1 MYMPGLSSGIYLLKT
16 GVNKMKKKFIA
27 GAVVAICLS
36 LVTYGTLAYFTHEDT
51 ATNVIT
57 SGNIKI
63 ELQETAITED
73 GQVVEFEQ
81 SQDRFNVMPAQSVSK
96 IVKVQ
101 NTGDNDAYIRIAI
114 DKTINLAEG
123 VEGTPDTDLISMDF
137 DYDNW
142 TLKDGY
148 YYYNKPLAPG
158 ETTEALFNNVKF
170 DPAMDNMYQNSTA
183 IINVDAQATQVRN
196 NGTDVFTAAG
206 WPEALK

>member
-1 MYMPGLSSGIYLLKT
+1 M
-16 GVNKMKKKFIA
+16 KMKFIA

-73 GQVVEFEQ
+73 GQIVEFEQ

-114 DKTINLAEG
+114 DKAINLAEG

-158 ETTEALFNNVKF
+158 ETTKALFNNVKF

-183 IINVDAQATQVRN
+183 IINVDAQATQVKN

-206 WPEALK
+206 WPEAFK

>member
-1 MYMPGLSSGIYLLKT
+1 
-16 GVNKMKKKFIA
+16 MKKKFIA
-27 GAVVAICLS
+27 GAVVAVCIS

-73 GQVVEFEQ
+73 GQIVEFEQ
-81 SQDRFNVMPAQSVSK
+81 SQDRFEVMPAQSVSK

-114 DKTINLAEG
+114 DKVINLVEG
-123 VEGTPDTDLISMDF
+123 VEGTPDVDLISMDF

-148 YYYNKPLAPG
+148 YYYNEPLAPG
-158 ETTEALFNNVKF
+158 ETTNELFNNVKF
-170 DPAMDNMYQNSTA
+170 DPAMDNTYQNSTA
-183 IINVDAQATQVRN
+183 IINVDAQATQVKN

>member
-1 MYMPGLSSGIYLLKT
+1 
-16 GVNKMKKKFIA
+16 MKRKFIA

-114 DKTINLAEG
+114 NKVIELAEG

>member
-1 MYMPGLSSGIYLLKT
+1 
-16 GVNKMKKKFIA
+16 MKKKFIA

>member
-1 MYMPGLSSGIYLLKT
+1 
-16 GVNKMKKKFIA
+16 MKKKFIA

-36 LVTYGTLAYFTHEDT
+36 LVTYGTLAYFTPEDT

-114 DKTINLAEG
+114 DKAINLAEG

-183 IINVDAQATQVRN
+183 IINVDAQATQVKN

>member
-1 MYMPGLSSGIYLLKT
+1 
-16 GVNKMKKKFIA
+16 MKKKFIA

-114 DKTINLAEG
+114 DKAINLAEG
-123 VEGTPDTDLISMDF
+123 VEDTPDTDLISMDF

-183 IINVDAQATQVRN
+183 IINVDAQATQVKN